1 MQFKKRKGLTL
12 EEGENR
18 KNKTEKEIMEG
29 INSVLHEEM
38 IFVDSVDEQT
48 DLREYII
55 DSIQFVNFIVDLENY
70 FGIQIDDG
78 YLNYDL
84 LQSIG
89 IIVNAVKNS

>member
-1 MQFKKRKGLTL
+1 M
-12 EEGENR
+12 

-48 DLREYII
+48 DLREYIF

>member
-1 MQFKKRKGLTL
+1 M
-12 EEGENR
+12 

>member
-1 MQFKKRKGLTL
+1 M
-12 EEGENR
+12 

-29 INSVLHEEM
+29 INSVIHEEM
-38 IFVDSVDEQT
+38 IFVDSIDEQT

>member
-1 MQFKKRKGLTL
+1 M
-12 EEGENR
+12 
-18 KNKTEKEIMEG
+18 KNKTEIEIMEG

>member
-1 MQFKKRKGLTL
+1 M
-12 EEGENR
+12 

-70 FGIQIDDG
+70 FVIQIDDG

>member
-1 MQFKKRKGLTL
+1 M
-12 EEGENR
+12 

-38 IFVDSVDEQT
+38 IFVDSI
-48 DLREYII
+48 EYII

>member
-1 MQFKKRKGLTL
+1 
-12 EEGENR
+12 
-18 KNKTEKEIMEG
+18 
-29 INSVLHEEM
+29 M
-38 IFVDSVDEQT
+38 IFVDSIDEQT

>member
-1 MQFKKRKGLTL
+1 M
-12 EEGENR
+12 

-84 LQSIG
+84 LKSIG

>member
-1 MQFKKRKGLTL
+1 M
-12 EEGENR
+12 

-38 IFVDSVDEQT
+38 IFVDSIDEQT